1 MENKYLLING
11 DSIYYADSVFCGVA
25 TVEDKNKFFNEKA
38 NEWLNSN
45 LANYDGL
52 TKKQRKEIAKRW
64 KDAVNLSDGK
74 YDYYFNL
81 EDKNKVFEKSVKE
94 LANSFGIKYELTIK

>member
-1 MENKYLLING
+1 MGNEFLFIDGVNIH
-11 DSIYYADSVFCGVA
+11 YADSAFSGVA
-25 TVEDKNKFFNEKA
+25 TVENKNKFFNERA
-38 NEWLNSN
+38 NEWLNSE
-45 LANYDGL
+45 LGNYSEFN
-52 TKKQRKEIAKRW
+52 KKYRKEIAKRW
-64 KDAVNLSDGK
+64 EKAKSLSDGK